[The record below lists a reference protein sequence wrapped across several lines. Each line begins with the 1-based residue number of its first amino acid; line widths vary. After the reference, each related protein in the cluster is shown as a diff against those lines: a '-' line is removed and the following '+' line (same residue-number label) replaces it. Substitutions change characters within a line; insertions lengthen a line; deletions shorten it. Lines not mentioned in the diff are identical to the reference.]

1 MNVDRKPDVVSML
14 FGSHLYGLDTPNSDK
29 DYKGIYLPTKEELL
43 LGNYAKTYN
52 HSTGGQNSK
61 NGSDDVDTEVIALPY
76 FIKQAC
82 QGETFAIDMLHC
94 TSPISSSPIWEE
106 LVSNRHLFYS
116 KDMKAYV
123 GYVKKQAAKYGL
135 KGSRLACIKRAI
147 ESLQSVAHSDGAS
160 AVLSDVKPL
169 LYKGEYASFVEYS
182 GKGAGAVEQEFY
194 EVNGKKYQTT
204 NSVAYVIEQLEKVY
218 DSYGQRAKEAES
230 NEGIDWKALS
240 HAIRAGCQARDI
252 YMLGDFVYPL
262 CQTEDI
268 LKVKLGEMDYK
279 TEVAPWLESLVEDV
293 EEWASHT
300 HLPNK
305 VNTNFWDNWL
315 LSIYEEY
322 VL

>member
-1 MNVDRKPDVVSML
+1 MKLDREPDVVNML

-52 HSTGGQNSK
+52 HSTGGQDSK

-94 TSPISSSPIWEE
+94 TSPISSSPLWAD

-147 ESLQSVAHSDGAS
+147 ESLQYIGVQQGFS
-160 AVLSDVKPL
+160 AVLSDVKDV
-169 LYKGEYASFVEYS
+169 LYAGEYAKLVKYC

-204 NSVAYVIEQLEKVY
+204 NSVVYVLEQLEKTY

-230 NEGIDWKALS
+230 NEGVDWKALS
-240 HAIRAGCQARDI
+240 HALRAGYQARDI
-252 YMLGDFVYPL
+252 YAYGDFEYPL
-262 CQTEDI
+262 KETAFI
-268 LKVKLGEMDYK
+268 LSVKKGELDYK
-279 TEVAPWLESLVEDV
+279 TEVAPALEAVVDEVEV
-293 EEWASHT
+293 LSKKSN
-300 HLPNK
+300 LPSK
-305 VNTNFWDNWL
+305 VDTKYWDNWL
-315 LSIYEEY
+315 LEVYEAY
-322 VL
+322 LL